1 MTYGVLTL
9 WWNLNMYLTKT
20 KYTFGVANRYFTK
33 ITKHVI
39 SGYCFDTF
47 DGRRLLINDIT

>member
-1 MTYGVLTL
+1 
-9 WWNLNMYLTKT
+9 MYLIKT

-39 SGYCFDTF
+39 GGYCFDTF